1 MKEKVAENTGIH
13 VACFV
18 VPGGVYTQNPL
29 EAPLFVEN
37 SQTSQNPLNKIL
49 DPQKTLYY
57 VRSCDAL

>member
-18 VPGGVYTQNPL
+18 VPGGVYTQKPL
-29 EAPLFVEN
+29 EAPLFVDN
-37 SQTSQNPLNKIL
+37 SQNPLNKIL

-57 VRSCDAL
+57 VKSCDAL

>member
-18 VPGGVYTQNPL
+18 VPGGVYTLNPL
-29 EAPLFVEN
+29 QAPLFVDN
-37 SQTSQNPLNKIL
+37 SQNPLDKIL